1 MDLEIKVLD
10 SEIATIISCHDSFS
24 PSFYTLKTSL
34 QLLRTESRQLPYPSC
49 HIVMMCVGGE
59 W

>member
-34 QLLRTESRQLPYPSC
+34 QNRDNY
-49 HIVMMCVGGE
+49 HIHHVT
-59 W
+59 